1 MKASSL
7 AQIKKELQNLS
18 SEELYNLCAQLGR
31 FKVENKLLLTYLLYY
46 SEDNESYIEDVKE
59 LLDTMFE
66 AMNTESYFYMKKTI
80 RKVLRQIKLYSR
92 ISKSTIVEVELLLF
106 FCERLSVLEPSIQR
120 NKLLTN
126 LYERQK
132 AAILKKIATLHEDLQ
147 YDYKE
152 QLKELPY

>member
-59 LLDTMFE
+59 LLDTMLE

-92 ISKSTIVEVELLLF
+92 ISKSAIVEVELLLF

-132 AAILKKIATLHEDLQ
+132 TAILKKIATLHEDLQ

-152 QLKELPY
+152 QLKELPF